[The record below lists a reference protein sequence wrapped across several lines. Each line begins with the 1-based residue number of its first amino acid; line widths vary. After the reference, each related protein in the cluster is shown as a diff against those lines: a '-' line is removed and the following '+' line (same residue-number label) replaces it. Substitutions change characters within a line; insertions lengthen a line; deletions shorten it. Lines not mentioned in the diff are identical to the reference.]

1 MEKNLDLSSKL
12 TRAKIKNLFEAGQAA
27 GPVLVQGWV
36 RTRRDAKA
44 LSFVE
49 INDGSSLANLQSVI
63 EEDSPA
69 YAVIKDLTTGAAV
82 SLIGLFGPSL
92 GSGQR
97 FELKCLSAEIIGP
110 AGLDYPL
117 QKKRHTDEYLRE
129 IAHLRPRTNKFGAL
143 TRLRSQCAWAAH
155 DFFRQRGFYHVH
167 TPIVTGS
174 DCEGAGEAFRVT
186 TLPDGQNAG
195 PEDDFFGRKA
205 WLTVSGQL
213 EAEMLALALDRVY
226 VFGPAFRAEN
236 SNTSR
241 HAAEFWMI
249 EPEASFFDLNDDML
263 LAEDFIKYLVNQAL
277 NEGQA
282 DLELFDRFVEKGL
295 IARLE
300 NLIKS
305 NYVRVT
311 YAEAIKRLAALPQSF
326 ERPPTYGADLASD
339 HEKALCEI
347 FGGPVFV
354 YDYPSAIKPF
364 YMRLSDD
371 SKTVAAMDLLV
382 PRVGEL
388 IGGSQREERLNVLL
402 DRMSSCGLK
411 TEDYW
416 WYIDSR
422 RWGSVPH
429 SGFGLGFERF
439 LMMLTGV
446 NNIRDVCAFPRT
458 PNNLEF

>member
-1 MEKNLDLSSKL
+1 M
-12 TRAKIKNLFEAGQAA
+12 KNLFEAGQAA